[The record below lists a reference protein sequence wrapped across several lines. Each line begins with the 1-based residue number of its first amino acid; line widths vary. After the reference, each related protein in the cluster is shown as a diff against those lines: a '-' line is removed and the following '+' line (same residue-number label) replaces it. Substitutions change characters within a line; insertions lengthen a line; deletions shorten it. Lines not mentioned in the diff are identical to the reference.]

1 VLKFWGICGTYN
13 TIVELL
19 RHLARVIR
27 HSDLA
32 QFSTRAAAISYHVLR
47 GRLKI
52 SHLRLSGRRK
62 AKLANPHIRAVVICH
77 IYYPELCEE
86 LLNTAIRGPFVDRII
101 ITCPPEKFT
110 LINNKVF
117 DLVDT
122 VSISCPPE
130 KSRPIQANLRA
141 IGGNTNLCEIKVV
154 ATENIGRDV
163 APFLKRL
170 DDPWVTEADLLLKI
184 HSKRSPY
191 LVAGKGNF
199 WRQHLLESL
208 SPTSSNRRQGLA
220 QILSKMGTSTNTHA
234 LWPIRWAY
242 SVESWGENRAAT
254 KNLWLD
260 KRQKMS
266 GPLLFPAGTMFWCN
280 RAFVKNL
287 TELPPLDFKPNHHS
301 NENALDGT
309 PAHAV
314 ERAFGQLALANG
326 SVTLSW

>member
-1 VLKFWGICGTYN
+1 
-13 TIVELL
+13 VELL
-19 RHLARVIR
+19 RHLARVIC

-52 SHLRLSGRRK
+52 SHLGLSGRRK

-86 LLNTAIRGPFVDRII
+86 LLNTAIRALFVDRII
-101 ITCPPEKFT
+101 ITCPPEKFN

-163 APFLKRL
+163 APFLKCI

-184 HSKRSPY
+184 HGKRSPY

-199 WRQHLLESL
+199 WRQHLLEGL
-208 SPTSSNRRQGLA
+208 SPTSSTRRQGLA
-220 QILSKMGTSTNTHA
+220 RILTKMSTTTKAHT
-234 LWPIRWAY
+234 LWPLRWAY

-254 KNLWLD
+254 KNLLLD

-326 SVTLSW
+326 TVTLSC

>member
-1 VLKFWGICGTYN
+1 VQ
-13 TIVELL
+13 LL

-32 QFSTRAAAISYHVLR
+32 QFSTRAEAISYHVLR

-52 SHLRLSGRRK
+52 SHLGLSGRRK
-62 AKLANPHIRAVVICH
+62 TKLANPPIRTVVICH

-86 LLNTAIRGPFVDRII
+86 LLNTAIRAPFVDRII
-101 ITCPPEKFT
+101 ITCPPEKYT
-110 LINNKVF
+110 VVNNKIF

-130 KSRPIQANLRA
+130 KQRLVRANLLA
-141 IGGNTNLCEIKVV
+141 ISGKTNLCEIKVV

-163 APFLKRL
+163 APFLMCL

-208 SPTSSNRRQGLA
+208 SPTNPTRRQGLA
-220 QILSKMGTSTNTHA
+220 RILSKMGTSTNTHA

-260 KRQKMS
+260 KRQKKS

-280 RAFVKNL
+280 RAFVQRL
-287 TELPPLDFKPNHHS
+287 SALPPLDFKPNHHS

-314 ERAFGQLALANG
+314 ERAFGNLALRHG
-326 SVTLSW
+326 FVTLTY

>member
-1 VLKFWGICGTYN
+1 MQ
-13 TIVELL
+13 LL
-19 RHLARVIR
+19 RHLARAIR

-32 QFSTRAAAISYHVLR
+32 QLSARAAAISFHGLR

-52 SHLRLSGRRK
+52 SHLGLSGRRK

-86 LLNTAIRGPFVDRII
+86 LLNTAIRAPFVDRII
-101 ITCPPEKFT
+101 ITCPPEKYT
-110 LINNKVF
+110 VVKNKVF

-130 KSRPIQANLRA
+130 KQRLIQANLRA

-163 APFLKRL
+163 APFLMCL
-170 DDPWVTEADLLLKI
+170 DDTWVTEADLLLKI
-184 HSKRSPY
+184 HTKRSPY

-199 WRQHLLESL
+199 WRQHLIEGL
-208 SPTSSNRRQGLA
+208 SPTSSTRRHGLSR
-220 QILSKMGTSTNTHA
+220 ILTKMGTSTNTHA

-280 RAFVKNL
+280 RAFVQRL
-287 TELPPLDFKPNHHS
+287 SALSPLDFKPSHHS
-301 NENALDGT
+301 NENSLDGT
-309 PAHAV
+309 AAHAV
-314 ERAFGQLALANG
+314 ERAFGQFALANG
-326 SVTLSW
+326 IVTLSY

>member
-1 VLKFWGICGTYN
+1 MQ
-13 TIVELL
+13 LL
-19 RHLARVIR
+19 RHIARAIR

-32 QFSTRAAAISYHVLR
+32 HFSTRAAAISYHVLR

-52 SHLRLSGRRK
+52 SHLGLSGRRK

-86 LLNTAIRGPFVDRII
+86 LLNTAIRAPFVYRII
-101 ITCPPEKFT
+101 ITCPPEKYT
-110 LINNKVF
+110 VVNNKVF

-130 KSRPIQANLRA
+130 KQRLIQANLRA

-163 APFLKRL
+163 APFLMCL
-170 DDPWVTEADLLLKI
+170 DDTWVTEADLLLKI
-184 HSKRSPY
+184 HGKRSPY

-208 SPTSSNRRQGLA
+208 SPTSSTRRHGLSR
-220 QILSKMGTSTNTHA
+220 ILTKMSTTTKAHT

-242 SVESWGENRAAT
+242 SIESWGVNRAAT
-254 KNLWLD
+254 KLIWTDQRN
-260 KRQKMS
+260 KKS

-287 TELPPLDFKPNHHS
+287 SELPPLDFKPSHHS
-301 NENALDGT
+301 NENSLDGT
-309 PAHAV
+309 PAHAA

-326 SVTLSW
+326 TVTLSC

>member
-1 VLKFWGICGTYN
+1 M
-13 TIVELL
+13 ELL

-32 QFSTRAAAISYHVLR
+32 QFSTRAAAISFHGLR

-52 SHLRLSGRRK
+52 SHLGLSGRRK
-62 AKLANPHIRAVVICH
+62 AKLDNPQLRAVAICH

-86 LLNTAIRGPFVDRII
+86 LLNTAIRAPFVDRII
-101 ITCPPEKFT
+101 ITCPPEKYT
-110 LINNKVF
+110 VVNNKVF

-130 KSRPIQANLRA
+130 KQRLIQANLRA
-141 IGGNTNLCEIKVV
+141 IGGRTNLCEIKVV

-163 APFLKRL
+163 APFLKCL

-208 SPTSSNRRQGLA
+208 SPTNPTRRQGLA
-220 QILSKMGTSTNTHA
+220 HILSKMGTSTNTHA

-260 KRQKMS
+260 KRQKNL

-287 TELPPLDFKPNHHS
+287 SELPPLDFEPSHHS
-301 NENALDGT
+301 NENSLDGT

-326 SVTLSW
+326 TVTLSC

>member
-1 VLKFWGICGTYN
+1 MNFWGICGTYN
-13 TIVELL
+13 TIVQLL

-32 QFSTRAAAISYHVLR
+32 QLSTRAAAISFHGLR

-52 SHLRLSGRRK
+52 SHLGLSGRRK
-62 AKLANPHIRAVVICH
+62 AKLDNPQLRAVAICH

-86 LLNTAIRGPFVDRII
+86 LLNTAIRAPFVDRII
-101 ITCPPEKFT
+101 ITCPPEKYT
-110 LINNKVF
+110 VVNNKVF

-130 KSRPIQANLRA
+130 KQRLIRANLQA
-141 IGGNTNLCEIKVV
+141 ISDKTNLCEIKVV

-163 APFLKRL
+163 APFLKCI

-184 HSKRSPY
+184 HGKRSPY
-191 LVAGKGNF
+191 QVAGKGNF

-208 SPTSSNRRQGLA
+208 SPTNPTRRQGLA
-220 QILSKMGTSTNTHA
+220 RILSKMGTSTNTHA

-260 KRQKMS
+260 KRQKKS

-280 RAFVKNL
+280 RAFVQRL
-287 TELPPLDFKPNHHS
+287 SALPPLDFKPSHHS
-301 NENALDGT
+301 NENSLDGT

-326 SVTLSW
+326 TVTLSC

>member
-1 VLKFWGICGTYN
+1 MQ
-13 TIVELL
+13 LL

-32 QFSTRAAAISYHVLR
+32 QLSTRAAAISFHGLR

-52 SHLRLSGRRK
+52 SHLGLSGRRK
-62 AKLANPHIRAVVICH
+62 AKLDNPQLRAVAICH

-86 LLNTAIRGPFVDRII
+86 LLNTAIRAPFVDRII
-101 ITCPPEKFT
+101 ITCPPEKYT
-110 LINNKVF
+110 VVNNKVF

-130 KSRPIQANLRA
+130 KQRLIRANLQA
-141 IGGNTNLCEIKVV
+141 ISDKTNLCEIKVV

-163 APFLKRL
+163 APFLKCI

-184 HSKRSPY
+184 HGKRSPY

-208 SPTSSNRRQGLA
+208 SPTNPTRRQGLA
-220 QILSKMGTSTNTHA
+220 RILSKMGTSTNTHA

-260 KRQKMS
+260 KRQKKS

-280 RAFVKNL
+280 RAFVQRL
-287 TELPPLDFKPNHHS
+287 SALPPLDFKPSHHS
-301 NENALDGT
+301 NENSLDGT

-326 SVTLSW
+326 TVTLSC